1 MVNFLELLLLAVLLG
16 VPCGIILPKSA
27 VNPSLFVLHPA
38 LNAIAFLLCF
48 PLGIYVMQERKSV
61 MDFKTRLG
69 LYGMIFR
76 CQSISLSG
84 VLLWTDELLSKL
96 HMFFQVVAMLLL
108 SLGGTAAYI
117 KKNAFGKE
125 HFTST
130 HSWLAVGTATLATL
144 SLLGVS

>member
-1 MVNFLELLLLAVLLG
+1 MVKFLELLLLAVLLG
-16 VPCGIILPKSA
+16 VPCAIILLKSA

-76 CQSISLSG
+76 CQSISLAG
-84 VLLWTDELLSKL
+84 EPLSKL
-96 HMFFQVVAMLLL
+96 HMFFQVVAMLFL
-108 SLGGTAAYI
+108 SLGGAATYMT
-117 KKNAFGKE
+117 KNAFGKE

-130 HSWLAVGTATLATL
+130 HSWLAAGTATLAML

>member
-16 VPCGIILPKSA
+16 VPCAIILLKSA
-27 VNPSLFVLHPA
+27 VNPSLFELHPA

-69 LYGMIFR
+69 FW
-76 CQSISLSG
+76 G
-84 VLLWTDELLSKL
+84 VVMGRELLSKM

-108 SLGGTAAYI
+108 SLGGADAYMT
-117 KKNAFGKE
+117 KNAFGKE
-125 HFTST
+125 HFTFT
-130 HSWLAVGTATLATL
+130 HSWLEAGTATLSTL
-144 SLLGVS
+144 VYLE